1 MNNNV
6 TYKQLML
13 LPDDELTE
21 GQKTFLAVH
30 NEMVMAGRKA
40 TDCFIVMAQNLKRMR
55 DEELYRAAG
64 YETFKDYVEDAL
76 NIKERQAYNWI
87 NILDLNSEYLQS
99 NASLGVTKLALIASA
114 PETVQAQVMADE
126 TTADKSVRE
135 LTAELKRLEAEN
147 ASKTEQLSLTETQ
160 LSDAQS
166 AEENLRL
173 RQGELETQLS
183 DAQTA
188 EAKAVERVAA
198 LEAELEEAKKAKVKT
213 KTVEIEKVVD
223 NPETV
228 QALETAQAELAKAR
242 EDAAEATRRLQEL
255 TANIKKAKDT
265 EKALASFKVYF
276 GMLYDN
282 LNECLDS
289 IATIRETDAELAD
302 KCLQKLAA
310 IKQSIETELGGGE

>member
-21 GQKTFLAVH
+21 GQKTFLTVH

-40 TDCFIVMAQNLKRMR
+40 ADCLIVMAQDLKRMR

-99 NASLGVTKLALIASA
+99 NANLGVTKLALIASA
-114 PETVQAQVMADE
+114 SEPVQAQVMADE

-160 LSDAQS
+160 LSDAQT

-188 EAKAVERVAA
+188 EAKAMERVAA

-228 QALETAQAELAKAR
+228 QALEAAQAELAKAH
-242 EDAAEATRRLQEL
+242 EDTAEATRRLQEV
-255 TANIKKAKDT
+255 TANIQKAKDT

-276 GMLYDN
+276 GMLNDN